1 MTSYAGDTV
10 SPGAEVNPAFLEV
23 RIRGQDELEK
33 IPVGEGIAPREEL
46 ARFLNRRGPYAQ
58 LWIRLS
64 SDTYVRYDAIDSVS
78 ISV

>member
-1 MTSYAGDTV
+1 MSWRRFRFD
-10 SPGAEVNPAFLEV
+10 
-23 RIRGQDELEK
+23 
-33 IPVGEGIAPREEL
+33 EGIAPREEL
-46 ARFLNRRGPYAQ
+46 ARFLNRQGPYAQ